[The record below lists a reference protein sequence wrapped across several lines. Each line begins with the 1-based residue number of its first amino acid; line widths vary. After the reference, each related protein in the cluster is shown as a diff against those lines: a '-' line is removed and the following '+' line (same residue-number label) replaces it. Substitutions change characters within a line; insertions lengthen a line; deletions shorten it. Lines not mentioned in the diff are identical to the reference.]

1 MKRFLGT
8 LTVGLLLSLVAITV
22 VGGVAFG
29 AIVGSRLQAEDM
41 TRSSTTQITIQ
52 SDPDGSGPA
61 GSNLRWE
68 AGSNTSVRASIT
80 ITPNQQVN
88 QIQTFV
94 RQVGTNEAFA
104 FYVDGVKVGTVTPP
118 SGGAW
123 GLRTIDLASP
133 ISPVAAGQQPHQLQI
148 GPNATLANR
157 ANVDWFELH
166 NTGST
171 DGDTTPP
178 AAPTI
183 TGGPAEGGTDSDGNV
198 SFSFTGAE
206 SGGTFECSNVPQGQA
221 ANYSACTSP
230 KPYSGFANGSY
241 TFSVRQKDAA
251 GNVGAAATRNYSVS
265 ISTPPPA
272 AACADTLDNDG
283 DELVDLNDPGCDDA
297 ADNDETDSTTPPTDT
312 DGDGVADT
320 SDNCPNVA
328 NLDQADSDGDGV
340 GDACETVEPPQGAIF
355 AGAGDIADVGDAD
368 VTTGNILE
376 GLGPGAIAWTS
387 GDNAYPNGTLDH
399 FNTKY
404 EPAWG
409 SFKARTWPTP
419 GNHDYRT
426 TNASGYKSYFDAGDL
441 EQATPDGSVTYHAKD
456 IGGWR
461 WYFLDSNIGATT
473 SSAQYGW
480 LQQDLNANV
489 SPGECVGAIWHHP
502 VVSTG
507 EHGSLAKM
515 RAIFALLDQAAYDA
529 DLILE
534 GHDHNYERF
543 AKHSSTGAASASGI
557 QSVVVGTGGT
567 EHRAFTTIPL
577 PVTVERNADTH
588 GVLVGE
594 LTPTGGSFEFFR
606 ANYSGNGNFTDQFT
620 VSCN

>member
-1 MKRFLGT
+1 MAIM
-8 LTVGLLLSLVAITV
+8 LLYVED
-22 VGGVAFG
+22 VAFG
-29 AIVGSRLQAEDM
+29 AIVGSRLQAETM

-52 SDPDGSGPA
+52 SDPDGTGPA

-68 AGSNTSVRASIT
+68 AGSNTNVRASIT

-94 RQVGTNEAFA
+94 RQVGTNDAFA

-133 ISPVAAGQQPHQLQI
+133 IAPGSHQLQI

-171 DGDTTPP
+171 PPTDTDGDGVPDDTDQCDTQP
-178 AAPTI
+178 
-183 TGGPAEGGTDSDGNV
+183 GPA
-198 SFSFTGAE
+198 
-206 SGGTFECSNVPQGQA
+206 SN
-221 ANYSACTSP
+221 
-230 KPYSGFANGSY
+230 NGCPV
-241 TFSVRQKDAA
+241 TQ
-251 GNVGAAATRNYSVS
+251 
-265 ISTPPPA
+265 PA
-272 AACADTLDNDG
+272 
-283 DELVDLNDPGCDDA
+283 
-297 ADNDETDSTTPPTDT
+297 DT

-328 NLDQADSDGDGV
+328 NPDQADSDGDGV
-340 GDACETVEPPQGAIF
+340 GDACETTQPPQGAIF
-355 AGAGDIADVGDAD
+355 AGAGDIADVGNAD
-368 VTTGNILE
+368 EATGNIIE
-376 GLGPGAIAWTS
+376 GLGPGAIAWTA
-387 GDNAYPNGTLDH
+387 GDNAYVNGTLDD

-404 EPAWG
+404 EPSWG

-426 TNASGYKSYFDAGDL
+426 TNASGYKSYFDAGTL
-441 EQATPDGSVTYHAKD
+441 EQATPIGTRTYYAQD

-480 LQQDLNANV
+480 LQQELNANV

-507 EHGSLAKM
+507 AHGSGTKM

-529 DLILE
+529 DLVLE

-543 AKHSSTGAASASGI
+543 AKHSSTGAASTSGTE
-557 QSVVVGTGGT
+557 SVVVGTGGT
-567 EHRAFTTIPL
+567 AHRAFTLNPL
-577 PVTVERNADTH
+577 PVTVKRNADTH

-594 LTPTGGSFEFFR
+594 LTPTGGSFEFRR
-606 ANYSGNGNFTDQFT
+606 ANYSGNGTFTDQFT